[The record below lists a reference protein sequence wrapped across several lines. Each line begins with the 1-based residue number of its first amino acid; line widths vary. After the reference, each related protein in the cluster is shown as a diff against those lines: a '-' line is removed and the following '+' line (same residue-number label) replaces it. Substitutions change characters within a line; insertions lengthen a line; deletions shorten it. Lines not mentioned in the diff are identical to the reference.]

1 MFPIKLF
8 PGDLVEIEKASFIL
22 CCSRQV
28 VSHEWI
34 KRALGRP
41 LLFGL
46 VLSEGEKSFMKI
58 VHDDEWMMTDREE
71 KIMYKVYVQGKI
83 VLLDERC
90 FGDKL

>member
-1 MFPIKLF
+1 M
-8 PGDLVEIEKASFIL
+8 VEIEKASFIL
-22 CCSRQV
+22 CCSRQA

-34 KRALGRP
+34 GRALDRP

-46 VLSEGEKSFMKI
+46 ILLEGEKSFIKVI
-58 VHDDEWMMTDREE
+58 HDDEWMMTDREE
-71 KIMYKVYVQGKI
+71 KIMYKTYVLGKI